1 MKLLVLSD
9 VPDKKNWDYYKDG
22 DLDQFDLILS
32 AGDLPPQYLSYIV
45 TFARC
50 PVFYIHGNHDDCYEE
65 RPPEGC
71 ICIDGKIVN
80 YKGIR
85 ILGFGGSARYKPGV
99 NQYTENEM
107 RKRVRSMKRKI
118 AKQGGFDVLLTHAPA
133 AGLGDGRDHVNKG
146 FECFREL
153 IETHHPKYHFYGH
166 QHINYGGGSTRK
178 IQFGDTVLLNATKS
192 IIVDY
197 EEGY

>member
-9 VPDKKNWDYYKDG
+9 ELDKKYWDYYKDG

-80 YKGIR
+80 YK
-85 ILGFGGSARYKPGV
+85 
-99 NQYTENEM
+99 
-107 RKRVRSMKRKI
+107 
-118 AKQGGFDVLLTHAPA
+118 
-133 AGLGDGRDHVNKG
+133 
-146 FECFREL
+146 
-153 IETHHPKYHFYGH
+153 
-166 QHINYGGGSTRK
+166 
-178 IQFGDTVLLNATKS
+178 
-192 IIVDY
+192 
-197 EEGY
+197 